1 MYHFHFRDV
10 DRCDKEG
17 KDVALGEEAAQIKE
31 LLTYLYEK
39 RATPVIVF
47 EYERDQ
53 DEPLKYVTPSVGY
66 LHQLSK
72 ELFGNRKAKTP
83 IRMKP

>member
-1 MYHFHFRDV
+1 M
-10 DRCDKEG
+10 KE
-17 KDVALGEEAAQIKE
+17 E
-31 LLTYLYEK
+31 L
-39 RATPVIVF
+39 TPVIVF

-72 ELFGNRKAKTP
+72 ELFGNKKAK
-83 IRMKP
+83 KLQ